1 MPETLL
7 HVAGLILARGGSQ
20 GIPLKNITPLANHPL
35 LVWSLGAMKAFGR
48 FDSIW
53 VSTDHPLIAQSASQ
67 MGASVF
73 HRSSKFAKC
82 GSPSVDAVQEF
93 LSAHPEVDIVGL
105 VQCTSP
111 FLQPEFL
118 HKAYELIIEQ
128 SYDSVFS
135 VTRDKKLRWSEADFN
150 DDDEEDNTNTNEDS
164 DHEFIIQSLNPVNNK
179 IDTNDRNNI
188 IHNNG
193 SMESSEI
200 IDADSNCD
208 KLSCCCFDDHS
219 ISSPVTISSLQ
230 SESKS
235 NEVNTENDLQLET
248 RDESY
253 SQEAMIQIRAD
264 GNEDI
269 VKSNKETKSDQDPIS
284 FQVIEVVN
292 SSMIENNIEI
302 THQDLNRSN
311 DDGCYRNIIDANNVV
326 KSSIKSDMKREN
338 DIICKQDIKS
348 NPVMKPTT
356 MVTTTLT
363 RKNVACC
370 CSR

>member
-53 VSTDHPLIAQSASQ
+53 VSTDHPMIAQCASQ

-93 LSAHPEVDIVGL
+93 LSARPEVDIVGL

-128 SYDSVFS
+128 GYDSVFS

-150 DDDEEDNTNTNEDS
+150 DDEEDSIATNEDNE
-164 DHEFIIQSLNPVNNK
+164 HEFIIQSLNPINNK
-179 IDTNDRNNI
+179 IETNDRNNI
-188 IHNNG
+188 SHDNG
-193 SMESSEI
+193 TVETSEI
-200 IDADSNCD
+200 TDADSNCD
-208 KLSCCCFDDHS
+208 KLSCCCFNDHS
-219 ISSPVTISSLQ
+219 ISSPVTVLSLR

-235 NEVNTENDLQLET
+235 NEVNKENDLQLET
-248 RDESY
+248 SDESY
-253 SQEAMIQIRAD
+253 SQEAMKQIRAD
-264 GNEDI
+264 GNKDI

-284 FQVIEVVN
+284 VQVIQVVN
-292 SSMIENNIEI
+292 SSMIENNIAI
-302 THQDLNRSN
+302 THLDSNRSSDN
-311 DDGCYRNIIDANNVV
+311 GCYENIIDDNNVV
-326 KSSIKSDMKREN
+326 KSSIKSDIKSGN
-338 DIICKQDIKS
+338 DIKCKQDIKP

-356 MVTTTLT
+356 MVSTTLT

>member
-53 VSTDHPLIAQSASQ
+53 VSTDHLLIAQCASQ

-118 HKAYELIIEQ
+118 HKAYELIIELG
-128 SYDSVFS
+128 YDSVFS

-150 DDDEEDNTNTNEDS
+150 DDEDNTATNEHS
-164 DHEFIIQSLNPVNNK
+164 DHEFVIQSLK
-179 IDTNDRNNI
+179 RLYFLYKMTLLCKLILNI
-188 IHNNG
+188 RPFG
-193 SMESSEI
+193 
-200 IDADSNCD
+200 
-208 KLSCCCFDDHS
+208 
-219 ISSPVTISSLQ
+219 T
-230 SESKS
+230 
-235 NEVNTENDLQLET
+235 
-248 RDESY
+248 
-253 SQEAMIQIRAD
+253 
-264 GNEDI
+264 
-269 VKSNKETKSDQDPIS
+269 
-284 FQVIEVVN
+284 
-292 SSMIENNIEI
+292 
-302 THQDLNRSN
+302 
-311 DDGCYRNIIDANNVV
+311 NVV
-326 KSSIKSDMKREN
+326 GRRGVGMFWTNANTFFCR
-338 DIICKQDIKS
+338 
-348 NPVMKPTT
+348 
-356 MVTTTLT
+356 
-363 RKNVACC
+363 
-370 CSR
+370 